1 MATLYFLLAYLT
13 AQSNCVLCHSGRRR
27 AHSSN
32 RLCAYVSQMADHQ
45 LAPDATFI
53 DDVCQMSSS
62 FWGSLSGFQ
71 QGGMFS
77 SVSNTAT
84 DAVNPSPCYVAGSAQ
99 QRQTRKRSARPY

>member
-1 MATLYFLLAYLT
+1 MNDEHIFALVETINGAYLH
-13 AQSNCVLCHSGRRR
+13 AI
-27 AHSSN
+27 
-32 RLCAYVSQMADHQ
+32 HQ
-45 LAPDATFI
+45 LAPDAAFI

-84 DAVNPSPCYVAGSAQ
+84 DAVRDFGVSNYFGSGAF
-99 QRQTRKRSARPY
+99 KEIPDEGEAAS